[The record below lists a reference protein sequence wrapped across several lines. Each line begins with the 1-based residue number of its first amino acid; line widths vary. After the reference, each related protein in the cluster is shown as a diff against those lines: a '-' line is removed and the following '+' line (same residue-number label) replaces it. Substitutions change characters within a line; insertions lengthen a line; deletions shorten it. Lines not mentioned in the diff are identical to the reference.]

1 MHRLAPDNAAR
12 FRDRREGK
20 PVPDASQAAARSP
33 GADRT
38 AVRAGRGAWHL
49 ARPNPLPTAAW
60 LVARPWSAGRVLRDA
75 APPLAGV
82 EWSPRPPRMKR
93 LTHVIE
99 FRHPSWYV
107 ADTFQALADA
117 GVALC
122 LHDKRGSEIAE
133 PAVGPAVYV
142 RFLGTSGQYHGSYSD
157 KVLGRWARRPSRAPA
172 GRYAGVCVLQQRPGR
187 GGGQKRADPTSLMA
201 GSASTRHVP
210 VDA

>member
-1 MHRLAPDNAAR
+1 VIAVKASRYLTHLKRLRDPQEPIARLFERAAALGTWLGPILYQLPPGLSLDLGRLAAFFATLPHR
-12 FRDRREGK
+12 W
-20 PVPDASQAAARSP
+20 PV
-33 GADRT
+33 
-38 AVRAGRGAWHL
+38 
-49 ARPNPLPTAAW
+49 
-60 LVARPWSAGRVLRDA
+60 
-75 APPLAGV
+75 
-82 EWSPRPPRMKR
+82 WSPRPPRMKR